1 MDLRGMW
8 GLVEGTGGS
17 GCLMPHIRFANDNV
31 KAARYLD
38 KAAQM
43 RRHAYAAQTARL
55 RVTLLENAEL
65 YDRLAEQAERKSPR
79 A

>member
-1 MDLRGMW
+1 
-8 GLVEGTGGS
+8 
-17 GCLMPHIRFANDNV
+17 MPHIRFANDNV
-31 KAARYLD
+31 KAARYLE

-43 RRHAYAAQTARL
+43 RRHAYVAQTTRL

-65 YDRLAEQAERKSPR
+65 YDRLAEQAERRKPE

>member
-1 MDLRGMW
+1 
-8 GLVEGTGGS
+8 
-17 GCLMPHIRFANDNV
+17 MPHIRFANDNV
-31 KAARYLD
+31 KAPRYLE

-65 YDRLAEQAERKSPR
+65 YDRLAEQAERRKPE